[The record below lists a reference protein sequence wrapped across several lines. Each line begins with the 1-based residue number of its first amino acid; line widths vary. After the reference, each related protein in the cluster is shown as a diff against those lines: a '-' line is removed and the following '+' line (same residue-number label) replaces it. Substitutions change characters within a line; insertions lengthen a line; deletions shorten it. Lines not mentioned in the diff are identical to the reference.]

1 MIGRELSAEFDFF
14 GAKYVHHSG
23 NEFYPP
29 KVNPLREPTSPPWRR
44 KPATG
49 ISLNRPPLRIGLTP
63 IEHPN
68 GAMAEPIASPYV
80 EFQFCRG
87 VQSGRGACNLFEFL
101 TIASLALSCDA
112 SDGFCVRVPA
122 GGNIR
127 NIVVTGVRS
136 TAVCLRNEST
146 SEQFLRLLPNSKGWR
161 VELGPDIRQCHN
173 PLVS

>member
-1 MIGRELSAEFDFF
+1 MGRWP
-14 GAKYVHHSG
+14 
-23 NEFYPP
+23 NQ
-29 KVNPLREPTSPPWRR
+29 LRART
-44 KPATG
+44 
-49 ISLNRPPLRIGLTP
+49 LN
-63 IEHPN
+63 
-68 GAMAEPIASPYV
+68 
-80 EFQFCRG
+80 FQFCRG
-87 VQSGRGACNLFEFL
+87 VQSGRGAYNLFEFL

-136 TAVCLRNEST
+136 TAVGLRNEST